1 MDTPAT
7 AALAKVVKNATIRVQ
22 ERECLQLRKGKGRL
36 WGGGGGGGGRGGG
49 GGGGG
54 ETDRQEEG
62 GGGEDRGQ
70 STYVVVVGLEIIE
83 HEERAVQSRMF

>member
-1 MDTPAT
+1 VDTPAT

-36 WGGGGGGGGRGGG
+36 WE
-49 GGGGG
+49 GGG
-54 ETDRQEEG
+54 ETDKKRVG
-62 GGGEDRGQ
+62 GKDRGQ